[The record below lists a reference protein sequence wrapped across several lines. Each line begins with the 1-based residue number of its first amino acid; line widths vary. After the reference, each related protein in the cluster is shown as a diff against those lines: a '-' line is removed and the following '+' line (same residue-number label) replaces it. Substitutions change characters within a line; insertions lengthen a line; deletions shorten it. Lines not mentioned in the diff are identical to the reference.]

1 MFTTSIV
8 GTNSEY
14 INQFLLF
21 LLYYIVLYY
30 KGTTIGE
37 LSYHQ
42 WVLLHILV
50 FIMVI
55 HIKLTIDRIFSNIL
69 LDNESGDFDYMKHK
83 VFAPV
88 LLAVFA
94 VLIAQPG
101 STQTAKTAAKP
112 AFDQQAVLKKVWK
125 SSGKTVVGT
134 VGSVKV
140 TKDELIETLWYFD
153 APNALNYVLN
163 QKLIEEGAKK
173 EGVSVTKAEIDAK
186 ALETAQSNNF
196 RSFDEMIIARKWPK
210 IMVMNDLRMNLLAEK
225 VARKTVKVTDA
236 DLGQYVLVRHV
247 LAMFPKD
254 EPDEAKKKEI
264 ALKRVQ
270 DVAAKVKAGEDFAKL
285 AKEFSDDGSKANG
298 GLLEWSTKG
307 AWVKEFEDAVY
318 ALKPG
323 QVSEP
328 VASMFGYHLIKLEKT
343 GKEATPAEKKKLTA
357 EILTKKI
364 QTPIREWVAKLNKST
379 KINNTLIDNSPP
391 APPVRKTVPNR
402 GAPNNVP
409 ELPPAPPT
417 P

>member
-1 MFTTSIV
+1 
-8 GTNSEY
+8 
-14 INQFLLF
+14 
-21 LLYYIVLYY
+21 
-30 KGTTIGE
+30 
-37 LSYHQ
+37 
-42 WVLLHILV
+42 
-50 FIMVI
+50 
-55 HIKLTIDRIFSNIL
+55 
-69 LDNESGDFDYMKHK
+69 MKHK
-83 VFAPV
+83 IFAPV
-88 LLAVFA
+88 LIAVFA

-173 EGVSVTKAEIDAK
+173 EGVTVTKAEIDAK

-196 RSFDEMIIARKWPK
+196 RSFDEMIVARKWPK

-225 VARKTVKVTDA
+225 VARKTVKVTAD
-236 DLGQYVLVRHV
+236 DLGQYVLVRHI

-254 EPDEAKKKEI
+254 EADEVKKKEI
-264 ALKRVQ
+264 ALKRIQ

-391 APPVRKTVPNR
+391 APAVRKTVPNR